1 MLLTFDTKCAIMK
14 LYKENFKKN
23 TLQKVVNDME
33 KEKVLIIEQ
42 ACREYNISPTDLVSF
57 IHALG
62 KISEQICCLGST
74 LRCCKNRLCRTVR
87 NVAEI

>member
-1 MLLTFDTKCAIMK
+1 MK
-14 LYKENFKKN
+14 LYKENFTKN

-62 KISEQICCLGST
+62 KISEEDAKKVIWMATGMALASGAEVNESSIST
-74 LRCCKNRLCRTVR
+74 
-87 NVAEI
+87 